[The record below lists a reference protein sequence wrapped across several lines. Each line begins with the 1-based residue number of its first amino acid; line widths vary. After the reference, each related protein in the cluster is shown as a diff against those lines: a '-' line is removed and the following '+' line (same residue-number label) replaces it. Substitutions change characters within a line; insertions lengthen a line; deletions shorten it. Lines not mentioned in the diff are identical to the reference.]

1 MKSRLLNKR
10 GVAIEAAVAMM
21 LLVFSLCTLMTT
33 YCLVSRSAD
42 SKRFDA
48 LEQEAEVDMIGEK
61 FVKSN
66 DKENFTTDNENYTA
80 EVTTDGTKYTLT
92 VTDKTGAHKLT
103 VVYDNQNGEIDRWSR
118 IKTD

>member
-1 MKSRLLNKR
+1 MKSRVLNKR

-61 FVKSN
+61 FVKSSN
-66 DKENFTTDNENYTA
+66 KENFTSPNENYTA
-80 EVTTDGTKYTLT
+80 TVAVDGDKYTLT

-103 VVYDNQNGEIDRWSR
+103 VVYSTDGDGILRWSR